1 MSEKTINTNEAVE
14 ATEEITKEDY
24 IMIRKPKF
32 LSKKAKETTTEE
44 QVEAKKPNKVMKA
57 LKGAALVGL
66 GAIAG
71 IAGYKVVNNLGSDEE
86 ALDDE
91 YVVDDSTN
99 DNNQ

>member
-14 ATEEITKEDY
+14 ATEITKEDY
-24 IMIRKPKF
+24 FVIRKPKF
-32 LSKKAKETTTEE
+32 LSKKAKDETTEE
-44 QVEAKKPNKVMKA
+44 PVEAKKPSKVMKA

-71 IAGYKVVNNLGSDEE
+71 VAGYKVVNNLGSDEE

>member
-14 ATEEITKEDY
+14 ATEITKEDY
-24 IMIRKPKF
+24 FVIRKPKF
-32 LSKKAKETTTEE
+32 LSKKAKEATTEE
-44 QVEAKKPNKVMKA
+44 QVETKKPSKVKQV
-57 LKGAALVGL
+57 LKHAALVGV